1 MTAPIPV
8 LIADDHPL
16 FRAGLKAVV
25 AGDAGFAVVAEAG
38 DGEETLRLIA
48 ETRPRVAVLDMDM
61 PKGNGLQ
68 VVRHARTLP
77 APPAFVMLTMHDE
90 PDLLRRALD
99 AGVLGFVVKESAAHD
114 ILACLRMVVQ
124 GRPYVSPEMA
134 HHLVPAK
141 SVAAAREPLETLTRA
156 EREVLALVAEGKTT
170 RDVADDLG
178 ISPKTVE
185 NHRSHICQ
193 KLGLT
198 GTNALVRWAIEHRD
212 RLR

>member
-1 MTAPIPV
+1 MTEPISV

-25 AGDAGFAVVAEAG
+25 TRDAGFAVVAEASDG
-38 DGEETLRLIA
+38 DEAIRLIVERA
-48 ETRPRVAVLDMDM
+48 PKVAVLDMDM
-61 PKGNGLQ
+61 PKASGLQ

-77 APPAFVMLTMHDE
+77 SPPAFVMLTMHAE
-90 PDLLRRALD
+90 PELLRRTID
-99 AGVLGFVVKESAAHD
+99 AGVLGFVVKYSAAHD
-114 ILACLRMVVQ
+114 LLTCLRMVAE

-134 HHLVPAK
+134 RHLVPAK
-141 SVAAAREPLETLTRA
+141 TVAASREPLETLTRA
-156 EREVLALVAEGKTT
+156 EREVLALIADGKTT
-170 RDVADDLG
+170 KDIASDLG

-193 KLGLT
+193 KLSLT
-198 GTNALVRWAIEHRD
+198 GTNVLVRWAIEHRD